1 MFWLIPSFSDII
13 LLGTLLVN
21 VGAVLNFK
29 FKKPSVDQTQFGLNA
44 QVQQTPTGR
53 LLVILQN
60 LKFLRIFIAVWN
72 VFVMFLMV
80 VFFG

>member
-1 MFWLIPSFSDII
+1 MLWLIPALSDII
-13 LLGTLLVN
+13 LLGTLLIN
-21 VGAVLNFK
+21 AGAVLNFK
-29 FKKPSVDQTQFGLNA
+29 FKKPSIEQTQFGLNSPELS
-44 QVQQTPTGR
+44 PTGR

-72 VFVMFLMV
+72 LFVMFLMI